1 MVMKRILSGTM
12 TKTKATFIG
21 LIAIVLWSFI
31 VALIRVVSESFGAV
45 GGAALMYT
53 LASVFLLLSVG
64 FPTIRHFPKKYLCI
78 GSILFVA
85 YEICLALSIGYA
97 HNAQQA
103 IEVGM
108 INYLWPTLTII
119 ASILFNQQKTTWLV
133 IPGFIISMI
142 GITWVL
148 GDESGLN
155 FRVMFA
161 NFKENPISYILAFVG
176 AIIWSAYC
184 VITAKYAKGNNG
196 ITLFFILVA
205 LTLWIQYAFV
215 GANDFNFTFKST
227 LYLLLAAS
235 ALGFGYAAWNV
246 GILYG
251 NVMVLATASYFI
263 PIFSA
268 FFAAIVLNA
277 TLSLGFWQGVIMI
290 CVGSLCCFIA
300 TRKQ

>member
-1 MVMKRILSGTM
+1 MN
-12 TKTKATFIG
+12 KTQATLVG
-21 LIAIVLWSFI
+21 LIAIILWSFI
-31 VALIRVVSESFGAV
+31 VALIRVVSESFGAI

-53 LASVFLLLSVG
+53 LASIFLLFSVG
-64 FPTIRHFPKKYLCI
+64 FPIIRHFPKKYLWI
-78 GSILFVA
+78 GTILFVS

-97 HNAQQA
+97 DNGRQA

-133 IPGFIISMI
+133 IPGFLISML

-148 GDESGLN
+148 GDEGGLN
-155 FRVMFA
+155 LQLMFA
-161 NFKENPISYILAFVG
+161 NIQENPLSYILAFVG

-184 VITAKYAKGNNG
+184 VVTAKYAEGKNG

-205 LTLWIQYAFV
+205 ATLWIQYLLIGTNEFH
-215 GANDFNFTFKST
+215 FTVRSII
-227 LYLLLAAS
+227 YLVLAAS
-235 ALGFGYAAWNV
+235 ALGFGYAAWNI
-246 GILYG
+246 GILHG
-251 NVMVLATASYFI
+251 NVMILATASYFI

-268 FFAAIVLNA
+268 FFAAIVLGA
-277 TLSLGFWQGVIMI
+277 TLSLGFWQGVVMI
-290 CVGSLCCFIA
+290 CIGSLCCFFA

>member
-1 MVMKRILSGTM
+1 M
-12 TKTKATFIG
+12 TKTKATLIG
-21 LIAIVLWSFI
+21 LIAIILWSFI
-31 VALIRVVSESFGAV
+31 VALIRIVSENFGTV

-53 LASVFLLLSVG
+53 VASIFLLFSVG
-64 FPTIRHFPKKYLCI
+64 FPTIRHFPKKYLII
-78 GSILFVA
+78 GAILFVA

-97 HNAQQA
+97 SNSRQA

-108 INYLWPTLTII
+108 INYLWPTLTIV

-133 IPGFIISMI
+133 IPGFMISMV

-155 FRVMFA
+155 IYLMFA
-161 NFKENPISYILAFVG
+161 NIQENPISYILAFVG

-184 VITAKYAKGNNG
+184 VVTAKYAKGKNG
-196 ITLFFILVA
+196 ITLFFMLVA

-215 GANDFNFTFKST
+215 GTNEFNFTLKST

-246 GILYG
+246 GILHG

-268 FFAAIVLNA
+268 FFAAIMLNA

>member
-1 MVMKRILSGTM
+1 M
-12 TKTKATFIG
+12 TKTKATLIG
-21 LIAIVLWSFI
+21 LIAIILWSFI
-31 VALIRVVSESFGAV
+31 VALIRIVSENFGTV

-53 LASVFLLLSVG
+53 VASIFLLFSVG
-64 FPTIRHFPKKYLCI
+64 FPTIRHFPKKYLII
-78 GSILFVA
+78 GAILFVA

-97 HNAQQA
+97 SNSRQA

-133 IPGFIISMI
+133 IPGFMISMV

-155 FRVMFA
+155 IYLMFA
-161 NFKENPISYILAFVG
+161 NIQENPISYVLAFVG

-184 VITAKYAKGNNG
+184 VVTAKYAKGKNG
-196 ITLFFILVA
+196 ITLFFMLVA

-215 GANDFNFTFKST
+215 GTNEFNFTLKST

-246 GILYG
+246 GILHG

-268 FFAAIVLNA
+268 FFAAIMLNA

>member
-1 MVMKRILSGTM
+1 M

-31 VALIRVVSESFGAV
+31 VALIRVVSKNFGTV

-53 LASVFLLLSVG
+53 VASVFLLFSVG
-64 FPTIRHFPKKYLCI
+64 FPIIRHFPKKYLII
-78 GSILFVA
+78 GAILFVA

-97 HNAQQA
+97 NNGRQA

-133 IPGFIISMI
+133 IPGFIISMV

-155 FRVMFA
+155 FYLMFA
-161 NFKENPISYILAFVG
+161 NIQENPMSYILAFVG

-184 VITAKYAKGNNG
+184 VVTAKYAEGKNG

-205 LTLWIQYAFV
+205 ITLWIQYAFV
-215 GANDFNFTFKST
+215 GVNEFNFTWKST

-246 GILYG
+246 GILHG

-268 FFAAIVLNA
+268 FFAAMVLNA

-290 CVGSLCCFIA
+290 CIGSLCCFIA
-300 TRKQ
+300 TRKR

>member
-1 MVMKRILSGTM
+1 M
-12 TKTKATFIG
+12 TKTKATLIG
-21 LIAIVLWSFI
+21 LIAIILWSFI
-31 VALIRVVSESFGAV
+31 VALIRIVSENFGTV

-53 LASVFLLLSVG
+53 VASIFLLFSVG
-64 FPTIRHFPKKYLCI
+64 FPTIRHFPKKYLII
-78 GSILFVA
+78 GAILFVA

-97 HNAQQA
+97 SNSRQA

-133 IPGFIISMI
+133 IPGFMISMI

-155 FRVMFA
+155 IYLMFA
-161 NFKENPISYILAFVG
+161 NIQENPISYILAFVG

-184 VITAKYAKGNNG
+184 VVTAKYAKGKNG
-196 ITLFFILVA
+196 ITLFFMLVA

-215 GANDFNFTFKST
+215 GTNEFNFTLKST

-246 GILYG
+246 GILHG

-268 FFAAIVLNA
+268 FFAAIMLNA

>member
-1 MVMKRILSGTM
+1 M

-31 VALIRVVSESFGAV
+31 VALIRVVSESFGTV

-53 LASVFLLLSVG
+53 VASVFLLFSVG
-64 FPTIRHFPKKYLCI
+64 FPTIRHFPKKYLFI
-78 GSILFVA
+78 GAVLFVA

-97 HNAQQA
+97 HNGRQA

-133 IPGFIISMI
+133 IPGFIISMV

-155 FRVMFA
+155 IYLMFA
-161 NFKENPISYILAFVG
+161 NIQENPLSYILAFVG

-184 VITAKYAKGNNG
+184 VVTAKYAEGKNG

-205 LTLWIQYAFV
+205 ATLWIQYVFV
-215 GANDFNFTFKST
+215 GTNEFNFTLKST

-246 GILYG
+246 GILHG

-268 FFAAIVLNA
+268 FFAAMVLNA

-300 TRKQ
+300 TRKR

>member
-1 MVMKRILSGTM
+1 M
-12 TKTKATFIG
+12 TKTKATLIG
-21 LIAIVLWSFI
+21 LIAIILWSFI
-31 VALIRVVSESFGAV
+31 VALIRIVSENFGTV

-53 LASVFLLLSVG
+53 VASIFLLFSVG
-64 FPTIRHFPKKYLCI
+64 FPTIRHFPKKYLII
-78 GSILFVA
+78 GAILFVA

-97 HNAQQA
+97 SNSRQA

-133 IPGFIISMI
+133 IPGFMISMI

-155 FRVMFA
+155 IYLMFA
-161 NFKENPISYILAFVG
+161 NIQENPISYILAFVG

-184 VITAKYAKGNNG
+184 VVTAKYAKGKNG
-196 ITLFFILVA
+196 ITLFFMLVA

-215 GANDFNFTFKST
+215 GTNEFNFTLKST

-235 ALGFGYAAWNV
+235 ALGFGYAVWNV
-246 GILYG
+246 GILHG

-268 FFAAIVLNA
+268 FFAAIMLNA

>member
-1 MVMKRILSGTM
+1 M
-12 TKTKATFIG
+12 TKTKATLIG

-31 VALIRVVSESFGAV
+31 VALIRVVSESFGTV

-53 LASVFLLLSVG
+53 VASIFLLFSVG
-64 FPTIRHFPKKYLCI
+64 FPTIRHFPKRYLFI
-78 GSILFVA
+78 GAVLFVA

-97 HNAQQA
+97 HNGRQA

-133 IPGFIISMI
+133 IPGFIISMA

-148 GDESGLN
+148 GDENGLN
-155 FRVMFA
+155 FYLMFA
-161 NFKENPISYILAFVG
+161 NIQANPISYILAFVG

-184 VITAKYAKGNNG
+184 VVTAKYAEGKNG

-205 LTLWIQYAFV
+205 ITLWIQYAFV
-215 GANDFNFTFKST
+215 GTNEFNFTLKST

-246 GILYG
+246 GILHG

-268 FFAAIVLNA
+268 FFAAMVLNA

-290 CVGSLCCFIA
+290 CIGSLCCFIA
-300 TRKQ
+300 TRKR

>member
-1 MVMKRILSGTM
+1 M
-12 TKTKATFIG
+12 TKTKATLIG

-31 VALIRVVSESFGAV
+31 VALIRVVSENFGTV

-53 LASVFLLLSVG
+53 VASVFLLFSVG
-64 FPTIRHFPKKYLCI
+64 FPTIRHFPKKYLFI
-78 GSILFVA
+78 GAVLFVA

-97 HNAQQA
+97 HNGRQA

-133 IPGFIISMI
+133 IPGFIISMV

-155 FRVMFA
+155 IYLMFA
-161 NFKENPISYILAFVG
+161 NIQENPLSYILAFVG

-184 VITAKYAKGNNG
+184 VVTAKYAEGKNG

-205 LTLWIQYAFV
+205 VTLWIQYAFV
-215 GANDFNFTFKST
+215 GTNEFNFTLKST

-246 GILYG
+246 GILHG

-268 FFAAIVLNA
+268 FFAAMVLNA

-300 TRKQ
+300 TRKR